1 MKKKLL
7 IVEDDENF
15 ASMLEEYLRGRGF
28 DVLVIGSGRA
38 AIEKIKKFY
47 FEIVLIDQKLPDKD
61 GIELA
66 KEISRLS
73 PSSKMILIT
82 AFPEIKKAVEAIK
95 AGAFDYLT
103 KPLDLDELNLALQR
117 AAQLEELERISDF
130 HRFSIEKEEE
140 NIVLVGR
147 SSAVQRMKEF
157 IRIASRAIS
166 SPVLITGETGTGKN
180 LMARAIHFTGPL
192 KEKPFVSLNCSAIP
206 ESLMESELFGYERGA
221 FTGASRPKKGLLEVA
236 DGGTLFLDEIG
247 DLPLPMQAKLLHVL
261 DTGKIRPLGSVRER
275 EVRVRVIAASNRNL
289 EDMIKKGLFRA
300 DLYYR
305 IAVLHFHIPPLR
317 ERKEDIEELAEFFVK
332 KLFPGRKLRLS
343 PADLMVL
350 KNYSF
355 PGNIRELKNIIERAG
370 LLSKGPDMNLRQ
382 FLPSYSPPPSATGE
396 EKVLPLEEVIK
407 KYVMDVLHRFNGNRT
422 KTAEALGISLSTL
435 KRWLKKWSD

>member
-1 MKKKLL
+1 MMKKLL

-15 ASMLEEYLRGRGF
+15 ARMLEEYLKEKGF
-28 DVLVIGSGRA
+28 DVLAVDSGCA
-38 AIEKIKKFY
+38 AVEKVKKIY
-47 FEIVLIDQKLPDKD
+47 FEIILIDQNLPDRD

-66 KEISRLS
+66 REISRLS
-73 PSSKMILIT
+73 PSSKMIFIT

-103 KPLDLDELNLALQR
+103 KPLDLEELNLVLQR
-117 AAQLEELERISDF
+117 ATQLEELERISDF
-130 HRFSIEKEEE
+130 HRFSIEREEE
-140 NIVLVGR
+140 NIILVGR
-147 SSAVQRMKEF
+147 SPAVQRMREF
-157 IRIASRAIS
+157 IKIASRAVT
-166 SPVLITGETGTGKN
+166 SPVLITGETGTGKS

-192 KEKPFVSLNCSAIP
+192 KEKPFVTLNCSAIP

-221 FTGASRPKKGLLEVA
+221 FTGASRSKRGLLEVA

-247 DLPLPMQAKLLHVL
+247 DLPLTMQAKLLHVL
-261 DTGKIRPLGSVRER
+261 DTGRIRPLGSVRER
-275 EVRVRVIAASNRNL
+275 QVRVRIIAASNRNL

-317 ERKEDIEELAEFFVK
+317 ERKEDIQELAEFFVK

-343 PADLMVL
+343 PADLIAL

-370 LLSKGPDMNLRQ
+370 LLSEGPDLNLRQ
-382 FLPSYSPPPSATGE
+382 FLPSPAPPPSATE
-396 EKVLPLEEVIK
+396 EGGILTLEEVIK
-407 KYVMDVLHRFNGNRT
+407 NYVLDVLRRFDGNRT

-435 KRWLKKWSD
+435 KRWLKKWSF